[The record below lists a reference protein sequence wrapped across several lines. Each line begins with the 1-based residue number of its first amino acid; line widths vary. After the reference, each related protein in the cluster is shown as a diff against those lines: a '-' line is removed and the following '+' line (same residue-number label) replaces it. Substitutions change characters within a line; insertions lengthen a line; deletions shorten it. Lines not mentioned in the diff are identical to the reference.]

1 MFKPVSI
8 VLCIFFAFSACE
20 KDDFCTTE
28 TLTPKLVLRFYD
40 SSNPTELKA
49 VENLSVWAADKDTLA
64 SYTSV
69 TTDSIAIPLN
79 TASLSTV
86 YHFKRN
92 HTTGNLADNEY
103 SQLTITYSPEDIFIS
118 RSCGFV
124 SNFHNLSIDGETS
137 WMQTISPTTGLT
149 ITNESAAHVQ
159 IHH

>member
-1 MFKPVSI
+1 MLKPISL

-28 TLTPKLVLRFYD
+28 TLTPKLILRFYD

-49 VENLSVWAADKDTLA
+49 VENLSVWATDKDTLA

-79 TASLSTV
+79 TSSTSTE
-86 YHFKRN
+86 YHFKMN
-92 HTTGNLADNEY
+92 NTTGNSADNLY
-103 SQLTITYSPEDIFIS
+103 NQLTITYTLEDIYIS

-124 SNFHNLSIDGETS
+124 SNFHNLSIDGETN
-137 WMQTISPTTGLT
+137 WIQTISPTTGLT
-149 ITNESAAHVQ
+149 ITNETAAHVQ